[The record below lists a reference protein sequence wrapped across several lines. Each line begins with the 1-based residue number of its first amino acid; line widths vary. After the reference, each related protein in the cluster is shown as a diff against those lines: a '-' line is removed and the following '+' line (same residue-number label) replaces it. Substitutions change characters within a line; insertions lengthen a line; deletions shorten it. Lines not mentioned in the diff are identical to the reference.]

1 MRMMRRRRAASE
13 LCNAHVVLIVENVS
27 LARDHRLRKQATA
40 LTDAGCQVSVIC
52 QADPEN
58 QTATTATVYA
68 YPAPRDAESKLG
80 FVWEY
85 GYSWL
90 ATSALVIRILV
101 TRGFDAVQIAGNP
114 DIYFTIAAPLKAL
127 GKRIVFD
134 QRDLAPETFVSRY
147 GSESGLIYKALC
159 WLERRSYAGADH
171 VLVVNESL
179 RDIAM
184 TRGGTNASDVTV
196 VGNGPWLAH
205 TAGAGPR
212 AELRQGRV
220 HLAVWIGLM
229 GPQDSLDVAL
239 RMIDHLVHRLG
250 RTDCQFVF
258 VGDGDARPASE
269 QLATELGLDDW
280 VTFTG
285 WLPQPV
291 AYEYLATASI
301 GIESNLIDFVSPVK
315 IMEYMGFGTP
325 VVAFDLRE
333 TSRLTAGTALLAR
346 PGDVAHF
353 AAQVDRLLDDEEL
366 RSSMAAAGRELVET
380 TIAWDRQQEAYLTVF
395 RDLVDDEPA

>member
-1 MRMMRRRRAASE
+1 VI
-13 LCNAHVVLIVENVS
+13 LVVENVS

-40 LTDAGCQVSVIC
+40 LAEAGCTVSVIC
-52 QADPEN
+52 RADPANEEA
-58 QTATTATVYA
+58 TAATVYG
-68 YPAPRDAESKLG
+68 YPAPADAESKLG

-85 GYSWL
+85 SYSWL
-90 ATSALVIRILV
+90 MTCALVVRIFV
-101 TRGFDAVQIAGNP
+101 SRGFDALQIAGNP
-114 DIYFTIAAPLKAL
+114 DIYFTIAAPFRAL
-127 GKRIVFD
+127 GTRVVFD
-134 QRDLAPETFVSRY
+134 QRDLAPETFASRY
-147 GSESGLIYKALC
+147 GRDSGVVYRLLC

-179 RDIAM
+179 RDIAV
-184 TRGGTNASDVTV
+184 TRGGADAREVTV
-196 VGNGPWLAH
+196 VGNGPSLAGI
-205 TAGAGPR
+205 AGGTPR
-212 AELRQGRV
+212 AELRQGRN

-239 RMIDHLVHRLG
+239 RMVDHLVHHRG

-258 VGDGDARPASE
+258 VGDGDARPAAE
-269 QLATELGLDDW
+269 ELAVELGVEDW

-285 WLPQPV
+285 WLPQTV
-291 AYEYLATASI
+291 AFEYLATASV

-346 PGDVAHF
+346 PGDVADF
-353 AAQVDRLLDDEEL
+353 AAQVDRLLDDAEL
-366 RSSMAAAGRELVET
+366 RRSLAGAARSLVESR
-380 TIAWDRQQEAYLTVF
+380 IAWERQQEAYLTVF
-395 RDLVDDEPA
+395 RNLLGDGPA